1 MRQVIR
7 TPLSEVKDHLTKEK
21 LEQDITDL
29 EIELIENDQDMTD
42 MDIRITELEE
52 RIGG

>member
-1 MRQVIR
+1 MRHIIK
-7 TPLSEVKDHLTKEK
+7 TPLSEAQNHVTKEQ

-29 EIELIENDQDMTD
+29 EIENIENLQDMTD

-52 RIGG
+52 KKGG